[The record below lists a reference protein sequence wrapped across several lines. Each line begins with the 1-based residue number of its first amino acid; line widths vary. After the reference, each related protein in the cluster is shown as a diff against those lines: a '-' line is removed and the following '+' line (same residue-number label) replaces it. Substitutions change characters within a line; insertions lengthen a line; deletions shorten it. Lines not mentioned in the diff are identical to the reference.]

1 MNNLEVKD
9 NPGEGRIK
17 SGELLRQMIDI
28 ND

>member
-1 MNNLEVKD
+1 VKN

-17 SGELLRQMIDI
+17 SGDLLRQMIDI

>member
-1 MNNLEVKD
+1 MNNLEVKN

-28 ND
+28 NE